1 MSKPE
6 AGGQLV
12 LTGKAGTKMIRTNPT
27 DCIVAEGR
35 DPAELS
41 AALSTDDVRITAQS
55 NDRDRFSF
63 RFEYVKA
70 DGIVIGFCRY
80 DGTCQIKREG
90 LSNRFQIFLPRYG
103 GTRFIA
109 NGLEIPTSS
118 TQGAILDGKI
128 NQGADFA
135 GPRGHLF
142 LTIEE
147 VFLRT
152 RLSNLLS
159 IPVSGSLDFRP
170 QIDLV
175 DGPGR
180 EVRRIAA
187 ALRAGLC
194 DGGPLRSAPVARKNL
209 TEALVSLMLEALPH
223 RFSPWLGRITPAL
236 PRHVK
241 RAIEFMRAN
250 IGEPLTLQKIAA
262 ESGVSGR
269 SLQIGFQQFKM
280 TTPMAY
286 LRYLRLEAMH
296 QDLKTGQPGLEV
308 QETALKWGFTHF
320 GRMAADYCARYG
332 ELPSE
337 TYKRALTE

>member
-1 MSKPE
+1 M
-6 AGGQLV
+6 
-12 LTGKAGTKMIRTNPT
+12 MRTNPT

-41 AALSTDDVRITAQS
+41 AALSTDDVRITAQA
-55 NDRDRFSF
+55 NDGDRFSF
-63 RFEYVKA
+63 RFEYVRF
-70 DGIVIGFCRY
+70 DGIVMGFSHY
-80 DGTCQIKREG
+80 DGTCRIKREG

-103 GTRFIA
+103 DTCFTA
-109 NGLEIPTSS
+109 NGLEIPTSP
-118 TQGAILDGKI
+118 TQGAILDGRV
-128 NQGADFA
+128 NQGADFS
-135 GPRGHLF
+135 GPREHLF

-147 VFLRT
+147 GFLRS
-152 RLSNLLS
+152 RLSSFLS
-159 IPVSGSLDFRP
+159 IPVTGNLDFHP

-175 DGPGR
+175 NGPGR

-187 ALRAGLC
+187 ALRAGLVC
-194 DGGPLRSAPVARKNL
+194 DGRPLRSAPVARKNL

-241 RAIEFMRAN
+241 RAIEFMIAN
-250 IGEPLTLQKIAA
+250 IAEPLTLEKIAA
-262 ESGVSGR
+262 ASGVSGR
-269 SLQIGFQQFKM
+269 GLQMGFQQFKM

-296 QDLKTGQPGLEV
+296 HDLKSGEPGIELRKLG
-308 QETALKWGFTHF
+308 LKWGFSHM
-320 GRMAADYCARYG
+320 GRMAADYGSRYG

-337 TYKRALTE
+337 TYKRALAQ